1 MWRFTGVGTWPIRRL
16 LQGSAFAPQEI
27 QVLSDAFDAALQKLR
42 LVDRSDPAVEL
53 VAKRIIHLAS
63 RGERDPVRLRE
74 GAVKGT

>member
-1 MWRFTGVGTWPIRRL
+1 VPITRL
-16 LQGSAFAPQEI
+16 LHGAAFSPDEVA
-27 QVLSDAFDAALQKLR
+27 VLSGAFEAALRELR

-53 VAKRIIHLAS
+53 VAKRIIDLAG